1 MKKKR
6 WKEKKAVRRVTEM
19 SKDVKVFVKGIS
31 MSGKVKDDDN
41 RSTSEDKRQSEE
53 GTARDS

>member
-1 MKKKR
+1 
-6 WKEKKAVRRVTEM
+6 M

-41 RSTSEDKRQSEE
+41 RSTSEDKRQPEE
-53 GTARDS
+53 GEARDS

>member
-1 MKKKR
+1 
-6 WKEKKAVRRVTEM
+6 M

-41 RSTSEDKRQSEE
+41 RPASEDKRESGERA
-53 GTARDS
+53 ARDS

>member
-1 MKKKR
+1 
-6 WKEKKAVRRVTEM
+6 M
-19 SKDVKVFVKGIS
+19 SKDVKIFVKGVN

>member
-1 MKKKR
+1 
-6 WKEKKAVRRVTEM
+6 M

-53 GTARDS
+53 GKARDS

>member
-1 MKKKR
+1 MGKR
-6 WKEKKAVRRVTEM
+6 KGTKM

-53 GTARDS
+53 GEARDS